1 MQLDEKDREAIGKY
15 GQMLSVCLR
24 IVESSAQVNIDS
36 FKEYCKNTYMHLI
49 DTLPW
54 VSITP
59 TLHKLLGHS
68 WELISLNEGVGLKR
82 LDESGMEGCNKMLR
96 TIRTKHSRKIS
107 QQACNIDCLTRLWLG
122 SDPILQQQR
131 MIALPYCSH
140 CKVSGHG
147 TRYCPM
153 KNVKG
158 GPMSEEG
165 AIFFTL
171 TVHET

>member
-24 IVESSAQVNIDS
+24 IVESLAQVNIDS

-96 TIRTKHSRKIS
+96 TIRTKHS
-107 QQACNIDCLTRLWLG
+107 
-122 SDPILQQQR
+122 
-131 MIALPYCSH
+131 
-140 CKVSGHG
+140 
-147 TRYCPM
+147 
-153 KNVKG
+153 
-158 GPMSEEG
+158 
-165 AIFFTL
+165 
-171 TVHET
+171 

>member
-1 MQLDEKDREAIGKY
+1 MQLDEKDREAISKY

-96 TIRTKHSRKIS
+96 TIRTKHSQKIS

-122 SDPILQQQR
+122 SDPVLQQQR
-131 MIALPYCSH
+131 IIFNSFGGAGAFVIGTGRTDFVLFSTPSLAV
-140 CKVSGHG
+140 KVPHSPH
-147 TRYCPM
+147 
-153 KNVKG
+153 
-158 GPMSEEG
+158 SSQW
-165 AIFFTL
+165 
-171 TVHET
+171 